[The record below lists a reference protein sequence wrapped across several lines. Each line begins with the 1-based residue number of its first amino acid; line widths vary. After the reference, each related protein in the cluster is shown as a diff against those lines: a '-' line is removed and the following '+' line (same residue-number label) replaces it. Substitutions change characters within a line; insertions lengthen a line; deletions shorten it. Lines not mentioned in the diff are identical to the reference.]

1 MTRKLVATLKMWSP
15 WRPGARNLCTHH
27 ERQILMTV
35 SKYFT
40 GITKKNRDR
49 FQAGIRTLP
58 STNAYQAR
66 QHLILLW
73 RIPTIMC
80 GHSRGYAT
88 NSVQWTSQTKTRK
101 RYATSLGIRISE
113 VSYWWSR
120 RWSDHRGEGKRCL
133 YMVQNFPD
141 YPAIRITGVRN
152 TEGPPFLQGLSRGFT
167 KR

>member
-88 NSVQWTSQTKTRK
+88 NSVQWTSQAKTRK
-101 RYATSLGIRISE
+101 RYATSLGDVWGFLLVIQTMIGSP
-113 VSYWWSR
+113 WR
-120 RWSDHRGEGKRCL
+120 REEMAIHGPKFSGLPGD
-133 YMVQNFPD
+133 PD
-141 YPAIRITGVRN
+141 YRGTEYRGTTVSSGPFQRIH
-152 TEGPPFLQGLSRGFT
+152 
-167 KR
+167 